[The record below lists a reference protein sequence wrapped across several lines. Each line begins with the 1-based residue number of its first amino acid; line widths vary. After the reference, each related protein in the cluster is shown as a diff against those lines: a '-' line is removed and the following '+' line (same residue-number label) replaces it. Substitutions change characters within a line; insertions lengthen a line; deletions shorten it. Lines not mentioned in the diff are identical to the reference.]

1 MRAFGLGLFVLCT
14 ACSGVPF
21 DLGLHAGLRVA
32 GAQFIE
38 GSMPQESGGPG
49 VDGAS
54 LGVTMLPAGISDQ
67 IMVGTLA
74 PTATAATIGLDG
86 DIGYWVL
93 VADPPESLAPKRPT
107 FHARVSLARDLP
119 PGPQNVR
126 VRATN
131 ASGEMGPPLLL
142 SLLVTNDQV
151 PAGQLVVR
159 LSFEGPADLD
169 LHLLDPTGVE
179 VWSRHPT
186 AYLTP
191 SPPALPDPAAQ
202 MRAGRLDADANAGCV
217 LDGRGAE
224 NVIYMNP
231 PPAGHYVARV
241 DATSLCGAPYAYFR
255 VSAVRPD
262 QPPLTAAGVLLD
274 ADTRESHEAGAGRTV
289 LEFDA
294 P

>member
-1 MRAFGLGLFVLCT
+1 MRTWGLTGIVLCA

-32 GAQFIE
+32 GAQFVE
-38 GSMPQESGGPG
+38 GRMPEDSGGPG

-54 LGVTMLPAGISDQ
+54 LGVAALPAGISEQ

-74 PTATAATIGLDG
+74 PTATAAMIGFDD
-86 DIGYWVL
+86 DIGYWL
-93 VADPPESLAPKRPT
+93 LAADPPESLAPTRPT
-107 FHARVSLARDLP
+107 FHARVALAKDLP
-119 PGPQNVR
+119 PGPQRVR

-131 ASGEMGPPLLL
+131 AQGESGPPLLL
-142 SLLVTNDQV
+142 SLHVTNDQI
-151 PAGQLVVR
+151 PAGRLVVR

-169 LHLLDPTGVE
+169 LHLLDPTGAE
-179 VWSRHPT
+179 VWSQHPT
-186 AYLTP
+186 AYLAP
-191 SPPALPDPAAQ
+191 KPPALPDPVAQ

-224 NVIYMNP
+224 NVIYTNP
-231 PPAGHYVARV
+231 PPAGHYVVRV

-255 VSAVRPD
+255 VSVVRPE
-262 QPPLTAAGVLLD
+262 QPSLTAAGVLLD
-274 ADTRESHEAGAGRTV
+274 ADTRGNHEAGAGRTV
-289 LEFDA
+289 LAFDV